1 MTFSILISVF
11 KLISTA
17 QNFKNNYYM
26 EIVGLLLVPISTYH
40 CKWFKESDQMQLG
53 YINTR

>member
-1 MTFSILISVF
+1 MLNKFIVLNLMTFSILISVF

-40 CKWFKESDQMQLG
+40 CK
-53 YINTR
+53 